1 MIDLLKQSVDIAEGH
16 INELLG
22 RNEDISQKR
31 LAVCKKCPLL
41 KDTLGGVCNY
51 KLYMNPETLEVSE
64 TPKEGFKRGCGC
76 RVQAK
81 TRLPYAKCPLDRW

>member
-1 MIDLLKQSVDIAEGH
+1 
-16 INELLG
+16 
-22 RNEDISQKR
+22 
-31 LAVCKKCPLL
+31 
-41 KDTLGGVCNY
+41 
-51 KLYMNPETLEVSE
+51 MNPETLEVSE

>member
-31 LAVCKKCPLL
+31 VAVCKNRPLL
-41 KDTLGGVCNY
+41 KYTLGGVFNY
-51 KLYMNPETLEVSE
+51 KLYMNP
-64 TPKEGFKRGCGC
+64 
-76 RVQAK
+76 
-81 TRLPYAKCPLDRW
+81 